1 MLQRVAERWAVAQNY
16 YSAVPEPP
24 SRYRLVAEASTAG
37 LLFLLSPLAGYF
49 LGKWIGEAIGLGR
62 IPAYVGAAL
71 GLFSAFVNLF
81 RLVGRTTR

>member
-1 MLQRVAERWAVAQNY
+1 MFRRVLTRWSLAQNY
-16 YSAVPEPP
+16 YCAVSEPS

-62 IPAYVGAAL
+62 IPAYLGAAL